1 MSRKNKKFNSV
12 EIIDIGTKGL
22 SIAKSVD
29 GIVLMVKKGV
39 PGDVVDVETYRKKK
53 NYYLG
58 NITKYHSMSSLR
70 TKAEC
75 EHFGTC
81 GGCKWQDV
89 IYDTQTDLKEKK
101 IKHAIQNVF
110 DNCKIEPIIKC
121 ENQYF
126 YRNKLEFSFTENR
139 WLTNEEILNSGTD
152 LERRGV
158 GFHISGMWDKV
169 VDINKCHLQA
179 EPSNEIRIS
188 IKNFAIK
195 NDISFYN
202 SRSKKGLLRS
212 LMIRNTSLNQFM
224 VIVQFYENDLKNI
237 ELTLNH
243 LKNNFKELSSI
254 QYIINSKDND
264 SIYDQTINL
273 FSGKKYIE
281 EMIGELKFKI
291 FPKSFFQTNIKQTI
305 KLYQVVKDL
314 ANLTGNEIV
323 FDLYSGLGTI
333 TQFLAKGAK
342 KIIGIESINEAV
354 ISAKESSIDNNIN
367 NVEYETGDMKK
378 IFTSE
383 FISTH
388 GNPDVIITD
397 PPREGMHKDVIKE
410 ILNLDTKI
418 IVYVS
423 CNPPTQCRDLELLK
437 IKYDI
442 SKVQPVDM
450 FPHTDHV
457 ENVVLLKLKNS
468 LFY

>member
-1 MSRKNKKFNSV
+1 
-12 EIIDIGTKGL
+12 
-22 SIAKSVD
+22 
-29 GIVLMVKKGV
+29 MVKNGV
-39 PGDVVDVETYRKKK
+39 PGDVVDIETFRKKK
-53 NYYLG
+53 NYFLG
-58 NITKYHSMSSLR
+58 NITKYHSYSKYR
-70 TKAEC
+70 TDPKC

-81 GGCKWQDV
+81 GGCKWQNM
-89 IYDTQTDLKEKK
+89 IYDSQTKLKENK
-101 IKHAIQNVF
+101 IRHSFKNLCDTKVESIV
-110 DNCKIEPIIKC
+110 KC
-121 ENQYF
+121 NEEYF

-139 WLTNEEILNSGTD
+139 WLTNQEISSENKKI
-152 LERRGV
+152 ERRGI

-169 VDINKCHLQA
+169 IDINKCHLQA
-179 EPSNEIRIS
+179 KPSNEIRLS

-202 SRSKKGLLRS
+202 SRLKNGLLRS
-212 LMIRNTSLNQFM
+212 LTIRNTSLDQFM
-224 VIVQFYENDLKNI
+224 VIVQFFENDLNNI
-237 ELTLNH
+237 ELILNN
-243 LKNNFKELSSI
+243 LKDSFNQLTSI
-254 QYIINSKDND
+254 QYIINSKEND
-264 SIYDQTINL
+264 SIYDQKINL
-273 FSGKKYIE
+273 YYGKKYIE

-291 FPKSFFQTNIKQTI
+291 YPKSFFQTNISQTI
-305 KLYQVVKDL
+305 KLYQIVKDL
-314 ANLTGNEIV
+314 ASLKGNEIIY
-323 FDLYSGLGTI
+323 DLYSGLGTI

-457 ENVVLLKLKNS
+457 ENVVLLKLNKS
-468 LFY
+468 I

>member
-1 MSRKNKKFNSV
+1 MSRKNKKFDSV
-12 EIIDIGTKGL
+12 EIIDIGSKGQ
-22 SIAKSVD
+22 SIAKSKE

-89 IYDTQTDLKEKK
+89 IYDAQTDLKEKK

-139 WLTNEEILNSGTD
+139 WLTNEEILNSGTN

-212 LMIRNTSLNQFM
+212 LMIRNTSLSQFM

-243 LKNNFKELSSI
+243 LKNNFKQLSSI

-342 KIIGIESINEAV
+342 KITGIESINEAV
-354 ISAKESSIDNNIN
+354 ISARESSIDNKIN

-457 ENVVLLKLKNS
+457 ENVVLLKLNKS
-468 LFY
+468 I

>member
-89 IYDTQTDLKEKK
+89 IYDAQTDLKEKK

-139 WLTNEEILNSGTD
+139 WLTNEEILNSGTN

-212 LMIRNTSLNQFM
+212 LMIRNTSLSQFM

-243 LKNNFKELSSI
+243 LKNNFKQLSSI

-342 KIIGIESINEAV
+342 KITGIESVNEAV
-354 ISAKESSIDNNIN
+354 ISARESSIDNNIN

-457 ENVVLLKLKNS
+457 ENVVLLKLNKS
-468 LFY
+468 I

>member
-1 MSRKNKKFNSV
+1 MSRKNKKFDSV
-12 EIIDIGTKGL
+12 EIIDIGSKGQ
-22 SIAKSVD
+22 SIAKSKE

-89 IYDTQTDLKEKK
+89 IYDAQTDLKEKK

-179 EPSNEIRIS
+179 EPSNKIRIS

-195 NDISFYN
+195 KDISFYN

-212 LMIRNTSLNQFM
+212 LMIRNTSLSQFM

-243 LKNNFKELSSI
+243 LKNNFKQLSSI

-264 SIYDQTINL
+264 SIYNQKINL
-273 FSGKKYIE
+273 YYGKKYIE
-281 EMIGELKFKI
+281 EMIEELKFKI
-291 FPKSFFQTNIKQTI
+291 YPKSFFQTNISQTI

-342 KIIGIESINEAV
+342 KITGIESINEAV
-354 ISAKESSIDNNIN
+354 ISARESSIDNNIN

-457 ENVVLLKLKNS
+457 ENVVLLKLNKS
-468 LFY
+468 I

>member
-1 MSRKNKKFNSV
+1 MSRKNKKFDSV
-12 EIIDIGTKGL
+12 EIIDIGSKGQ
-22 SIAKSVD
+22 SIAKSKE

-89 IYDTQTDLKEKK
+89 IYDAQTDLKEKK

-139 WLTNEEILNSGTD
+139 WLTNEEILNSGTN

-212 LMIRNTSLNQFM
+212 LMIRNTSLSQFM

-243 LKNNFKELSSI
+243 LKNNFKQLSSI

-342 KIIGIESINEAV
+342 KITGIESINEAV
-354 ISAKESSIDNNIN
+354 ISARESSIDNNIN

-457 ENVVLLKLKNS
+457 ENVVLLKLNKS
-468 LFY
+468 I

>member
-1 MSRKNKKFNSV
+1 MSRKNKKFDSV
-12 EIIDIGTKGL
+12 EIIDIGSKGQ
-22 SIAKSVD
+22 SIAKSKE

-89 IYDTQTDLKEKK
+89 IYDAQTDLKEKK

-212 LMIRNTSLNQFM
+212 LMIRNTSLSQFM
-224 VIVQFYENDLKNI
+224 VIIQFYENDLKNI

-243 LKNNFKELSSI
+243 LKNNFKQLSSI

-264 SIYDQTINL
+264 SIYNQKINL
-273 FSGKKYIE
+273 YYGKKYIE
-281 EMIGELKFKI
+281 EMIEELKFKI
-291 FPKSFFQTNIKQTI
+291 YPKSFFQTNISQTI

-342 KIIGIESINEAV
+342 KITGIESINEAV
-354 ISAKESSIDNNIN
+354 ISARESSIDNNIN

-457 ENVVLLKLKNS
+457 ENVVLLKLNKS
-468 LFY
+468 I

>member
-1 MSRKNKKFNSV
+1 MSRKNKKFDSV
-12 EIIDIGTKGL
+12 EIIDIGSKGQ
-22 SIAKSVD
+22 SIAKSKE

-89 IYDTQTDLKEKK
+89 IYDAQTDLKEKK

-212 LMIRNTSLNQFM
+212 LMIRNTSLSQFM

-243 LKNNFKELSSI
+243 LKNNFKQLSSI

-342 KIIGIESINEAV
+342 KITGIESVNEAV
-354 ISAKESSIDNNIN
+354 ISARESSIDNNIN

-457 ENVVLLKLKNS
+457 ENVVLLKLNKS
-468 LFY
+468 I

>member
-1 MSRKNKKFNSV
+1 MSRKNKKFDSV
-12 EIIDIGTKGL
+12 EIIDIGSKGQ
-22 SIAKSVD
+22 SIAKSKE

-89 IYDTQTDLKEKK
+89 IYDAQTDLKEKK

-179 EPSNEIRIS
+179 EPSNKIRIS

-195 NDISFYN
+195 KDISFYN

-212 LMIRNTSLNQFM
+212 LMIRNTSLSQFM

-243 LKNNFKELSSI
+243 LKNNFKQLSSI

-264 SIYDQTINL
+264 SIYNQKINL
-273 FSGKKYIE
+273 YYGKKYIE
-281 EMIGELKFKI
+281 EMIEELKFKI
-291 FPKSFFQTNIKQTI
+291 YPKSFFQTNIKQTI

-342 KIIGIESINEAV
+342 KITGIESINEAV
-354 ISAKESSIDNNIN
+354 ISARESSIDNNIN

-457 ENVVLLKLKNS
+457 ENVVLLKLNKS
-468 LFY
+468 I

>member
-1 MSRKNKKFNSV
+1 MSRKNKKFDSV
-12 EIIDIGTKGL
+12 EIIDIGSKGQ
-22 SIAKSVD
+22 SIAKSKE

-89 IYDTQTDLKEKK
+89 IYDAQTDLKEKK

-212 LMIRNTSLNQFM
+212 LMIRNTSLSQFM

-243 LKNNFKELSSI
+243 LKNNFKQLSSI

-264 SIYDQTINL
+264 SIYNQKINL
-273 FSGKKYIE
+273 YYGKKYIE
-281 EMIGELKFKI
+281 EMIEELKFKI
-291 FPKSFFQTNIKQTI
+291 YPKSFFQTNISQTI

-342 KIIGIESINEAV
+342 KITGIESINEAV
-354 ISAKESSIDNNIN
+354 ISARESSIDNNIN

-457 ENVVLLKLKNS
+457 ENVVLLKLNKS
-468 LFY
+468 I

>member
-1 MSRKNKKFNSV
+1 MSRKNKKFDSV
-12 EIIDIGTKGL
+12 EIIDIGSKGQ
-22 SIAKSVD
+22 SIAKSKE

-89 IYDTQTDLKEKK
+89 IYDAQTDLKEKK

-179 EPSNEIRIS
+179 EPSNKIRIS

-212 LMIRNTSLNQFM
+212 LMIRNTSLSQFM

-243 LKNNFKELSSI
+243 LKNNFKQLSSI

-264 SIYDQTINL
+264 SIYNQKINL
-273 FSGKKYIE
+273 YYGKKYIE
-281 EMIGELKFKI
+281 EMIEELKFKI
-291 FPKSFFQTNIKQTI
+291 YPKSFFQTNISQTI

-342 KIIGIESINEAV
+342 KITGIESVNEAV
-354 ISAKESSIDNNIN
+354 ISARESSIDNNIN

-457 ENVVLLKLKNS
+457 ENVVLLKLNKS
-468 LFY
+468 I

>member
-139 WLTNEEILNSGTD
+139 WLTNEEILNSGTN

-212 LMIRNTSLNQFM
+212 LMIRNTSLSQFM

-243 LKNNFKELSSI
+243 LKNNFKQLSSI

-342 KIIGIESINEAV
+342 KITGIESVNEAV
-354 ISAKESSIDNNIN
+354 ISARESSIDNNIN

-457 ENVVLLKLKNS
+457 ENVVLLKLNKS
-468 LFY
+468 I

>member
-12 EIIDIGTKGL
+12 EIIDIGSKGL

-29 GIVLMVKKGV
+29 GIVVMVKKGV

-212 LMIRNTSLNQFM
+212 LMIRNTSLSQFM

-243 LKNNFKELSSI
+243 LKNNFKQLSSI

-342 KIIGIESINEAV
+342 KITGIESVNEAV
-354 ISAKESSIDNNIN
+354 ISARESSIDNNIN

-457 ENVVLLKLKNS
+457 ENVVLLKLNKS
-468 LFY
+468 I

>member
-169 VDINKCHLQA
+169 VDINKCYLQA

-212 LMIRNTSLNQFM
+212 LMIRNTSLSQFM

-243 LKNNFKELSSI
+243 LKNNFKQLSSI

-342 KIIGIESINEAV
+342 KITGIESVNEAV
-354 ISAKESSIDNNIN
+354 ISARESSIDNNIN

-457 ENVVLLKLKNS
+457 ENVVLLKLNKS
-468 LFY
+468 I

>member
-243 LKNNFKELSSI
+243 LKNNFKQLSSI

-342 KIIGIESINEAV
+342 KITGIESVNEAV
-354 ISAKESSIDNNIN
+354 ISARESSIDNNIN

>member
-89 IYDTQTDLKEKK
+89 IYDAQTDLKEKK

-139 WLTNEEILNSGTD
+139 WLTNEEILNSGTN

-212 LMIRNTSLNQFM
+212 LMIRNTSLSQFM

-243 LKNNFKELSSI
+243 LKNNFKQLSSI

-342 KIIGIESINEAV
+342 KITGIESINEAV
-354 ISAKESSIDNNIN
+354 ISARESSIDNKIN

-457 ENVVLLKLKNS
+457 ENVVLLKLNKS
-468 LFY
+468 I

>member
-212 LMIRNTSLNQFM
+212 LMIRNTSLSQFM

-243 LKNNFKELSSI
+243 LKNNFKQLSSI

-342 KIIGIESINEAV
+342 KITGIESVNEAV
-354 ISAKESSIDNNIN
+354 ISARESSIDNNIN

-457 ENVVLLKLKNS
+457 ENVVLLKLNKS
-468 LFY
+468 I